1 MIKVDLIQ
9 KKLINHLVDYVRN
22 SLIPA
27 NLLKSIINLWVML
40 RVLKI
45 IRPKKSQVVFLQTKK
60 NEKICKKFKRC
71 C

>member
-1 MIKVDLIQ
+1 MEIKISILVMIKVDLIQ

-45 IRPKKSQVVFLQTKK
+45 IRPKKKPGSVSPNQKK
-60 NEKICKKFKRC
+60 
-71 C
+71 